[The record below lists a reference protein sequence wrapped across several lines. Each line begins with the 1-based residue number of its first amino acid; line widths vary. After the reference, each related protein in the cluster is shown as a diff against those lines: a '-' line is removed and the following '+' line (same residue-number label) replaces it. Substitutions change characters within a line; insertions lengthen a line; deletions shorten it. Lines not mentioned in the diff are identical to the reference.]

1 LRQVSGTD
9 WASAKSAVIYS
20 ANRFVIE
27 LSHPMRMFGVCPK
40 SNCII
45 DSLTV
50 MLQTKSCKICV
61 IKKGIYF
68 FLLVKTN
75 IELLLHVQCGNAKFM
90 TLIHIKRK
98 V

>member
-1 LRQVSGTD
+1 
-9 WASAKSAVIYS
+9 
-20 ANRFVIE
+20 
-27 LSHPMRMFGVCPK
+27 MRMFGVCPK

-68 FLLVKTN
+68 FLFVKQILN
-75 IELLLHVQCGNAKFM
+75 CYCMYNVEMLNSY
-90 TLIHIKRK
+90 
-98 V
+98 